1 MLTTV
6 EKVMLLREVD
16 IFSQVSTEELAYLA
30 AILEEQRCTAGQR
43 VYQQQ
48 DPADAMYLVV
58 SGQVRVHRE
67 QLEITVAGQ
76 GEAFGTWALFD
87 EEPRLS
93 AATATEEALLLRLD
107 KEDFIDLL
115 ADNVEITQGVLKA
128 LVKRM
133 RGLIGQVA

>member
-6 EKVMLLREVD
+6 EKVLLLREVD
-16 IFSQVSTEELAYLA
+16 IFSQVSTEQLAYLA
-30 AILEEQRCTAGQR
+30 AILEEKPCPTGEL

-58 SGQVRVHRE
+58 SGRVRLHRE

-93 AATATEEALLLRLD
+93 AAATVEDTLLLRLD

-133 RGLIGQVA
+133 RSLLGQVA